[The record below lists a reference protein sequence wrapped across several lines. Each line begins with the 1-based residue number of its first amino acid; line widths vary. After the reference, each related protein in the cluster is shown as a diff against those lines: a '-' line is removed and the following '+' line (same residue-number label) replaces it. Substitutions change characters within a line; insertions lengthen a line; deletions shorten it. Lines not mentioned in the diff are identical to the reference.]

1 MRMRGLTADSGV
13 DNVLL
18 EWTLMLELATVRPS
32 PRPCRVVPLLFG
44 HVTSA
49 GGCPLTL
56 GDILRDRSPGDATTT
71 LTAAEMVPDVV
82 VTSVVDTVDRFLR
95 SKGLTPSAE
104 LRTRSA
110 RTVYRDITGYI
121 GVALHS
127 ICAKSLPATR
137 GDTVGHSGLV
147 AATGELLMAVLE
159 EAGPMVPIPPR
170 PSPIPSA
177 WGLEGWLETHDL
189 LEYAGQFRE
198 QGYVSVR
205 KITSLNADD
214 IISDVGIVK
223 KADQRLLRKAW
234 EELKEKA
241 V

>member
-1 MRMRGLTADSGV
+1 MCPVVSWNAVMRMRGLTADSGV

-56 GDILRDRSPGDATTT
+56 GDILPDRSPGDATTT

-110 RTVYRDITGYI
+110 RAVYRDITGYI

-127 ICAKSLPATR
+127 ICAKSLPPDGTWSVNL
-137 GDTVGHSGLV
+137 D
-147 AATGELLMAVLE
+147 LLLLRVSCSMLFSRKR
-159 EAGPMVPIPPR
+159 PLWYRFLHIHL
-170 PSPIPSA
+170 PSPRRGV
-177 WGLEGWLETHDL
+177 WRDG
-189 LEYAGQFRE
+189 
-198 QGYVSVR
+198 
-205 KITSLNADD
+205 
-214 IISDVGIVK
+214 
-223 KADQRLLRKAW
+223 
-234 EELKEKA
+234 
-241 V
+241 